1 MVAQMA
7 VIGAAL
13 HGPCVLLARTQ
24 TDMVV
29 AENREWGLDLGA
41 PWYPESV
48 LRKMIDINL
57 CSRSLSN
64 GWNSWGLC

>member
-1 MVAQMA
+1 MA

-24 TDMVV
+24 TDMVA

-41 PWYPESV
+41 PQWHPIP
-48 LRKMIDINL
+48 LQ
-57 CSRSLSN
+57 CSCLETPMVR
-64 GWNSWGLC
+64 GAW

>member
-1 MVAQMA
+1 MA

-24 TDMVV
+24 TDMVA

-41 PWYPESV
+41 PQWHPIQKHQ
-48 LRKMIDINL
+48 LFGIQP
-57 CSRSLSN
+57 SLWFN
-64 GWNSWGLC
+64 AHIHT